1 MKKIGADTDKSCEA
15 HLQESSAKRQ
25 ATDFKISRDR
35 NPKTRSV
42 KGGGNAGGGIAAL
55 AMALHSGHRN
65 MLQNAAQLCV
75 VALKLVQ
82 HTLAFSS
89 ADSNKKN
96 PPTCV
101 PPALKP
107 GRAPN

>member
-42 KGGGNAGGGIAAL
+42 KAGNAGGGIAAWG
-55 AMALHSGHRN
+55 MALHSGHRN